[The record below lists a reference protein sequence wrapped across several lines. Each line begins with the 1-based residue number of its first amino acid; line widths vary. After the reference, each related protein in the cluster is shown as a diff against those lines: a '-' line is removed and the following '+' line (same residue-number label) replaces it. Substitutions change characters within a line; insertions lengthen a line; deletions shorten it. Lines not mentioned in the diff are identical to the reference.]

1 MYLVDTNIFLEVMLS
16 QARSKEC
23 EVFLKSVK
31 EGVSKAFVTDFSIYS
46 VMIIMS
52 SLSKTDELRVFLSS
66 LSAYKGL
73 AIHRN
78 GLKDLLRAI
87 GIMMEKRLDLDDAI
101 QYSAAVSLGVKAIV
115 SFDKHFDGLEVPRA
129 EPAQLI

>member
-46 VMIIMS
+46 VMIIMT
-52 SLSKTDELRVFLSS
+52 SLSKLDELRVFLSS
-66 LSAYKGL
+66 LSAYKGF

-87 GIMMEKRLDLDDAI
+87 GIMREKRLDLDDAI

-129 EPAQLI
+129 EPAQLV

>member
-1 MYLVDTNIFLEVMLS
+1 
-16 QARSKEC
+16 
-23 EVFLKSVK
+23 
-31 EGVSKAFVTDFSIYS
+31 
-46 VMIIMS
+46 MIIMS
-52 SLSKTDELRVFLSS
+52 SLSKMDELRVFLSS

-87 GIMMEKRLDLDDAI
+87 GIMREKRLDLDDAI

-129 EPAQLI
+129 EPAQLV